1 MSKEKVIEYVMN
13 SPYNTNRAVLEGLLD
28 GMGEDEYTLLFEEEV
43 TTAIEEG
50 EEGAPFP
57 VRKFSY
63 NEYINADTIKITFDG
78 IEYQCDLITMDGAN
92 YYGGIDNASGEPDF
106 SEYPFLIL
114 SRSNGGNMIAN
125 MIATQTSGTHTVKV
139 EASQSSSSSSS
150 NDWSTAK
157 VTFFNKSSTKY
168 YYVKIASVTDSYIE
182 VIEHQIPYGIQTR
195 TTDNTKPGSKTITV
209 PLYKQGYILDVNS
222 LSNTNVSSPQVTG
235 DITFSNNE
243 FIITGDG
250 TITLFGWTT
259 EEHSS

>member
-50 EEGAPFP
+50 EEDAPFP
-57 VRKFSY
+57 VGRFSY
-63 NEYINADTIKITFDG
+63 NKYINADTIKVTFDG
-78 IEYQCDLITMDGAN
+78 VEYQCDLITMNGGN
-92 YYGGIDNASGEPDF
+92 FYGGIDSTSGGPNF
-106 SEYPFLIL
+106 SEYPFTIM
-114 SRSNGGNMIAN
+114 STSVVGN
-125 MIATQTSGTHTVKV
+125 MIATQTSGTHIVKV

-150 NDWSTAK
+150 NDWSTAE
-157 VTFFNKSSTKY
+157 VTFFNKSTTQR
-168 YYVKIASVTDSYIE
+168 YYVKIASVADSYIE

-195 TTDNTKPGSKTITV
+195 TTDSTKPGSKTITV

-250 TITLFGWTT
+250 TITLFGRTT